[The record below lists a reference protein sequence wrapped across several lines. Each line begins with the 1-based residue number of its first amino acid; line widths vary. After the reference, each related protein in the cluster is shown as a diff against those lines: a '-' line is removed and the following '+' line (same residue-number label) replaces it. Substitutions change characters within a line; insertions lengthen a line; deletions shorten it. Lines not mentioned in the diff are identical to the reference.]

1 MSHIKFNSGIR
12 QSLSQE
18 RITAAKIEKFSD
30 AVTTILRSE
39 AASKLK
45 KLVYVFIS
53 VNQFGPTSFGYDI
66 DDSRDK
72 ISDASGKLIKTKF
85 EEIFVSLANTGI

>member
-1 MSHIKFNSGIR
+1 VSHVKLNSSIR
-12 QSLSQE
+12 QSAAQE
-18 RITAAKIEKFSD
+18 KATEAKIEKFSD
-30 AVTTILRSE
+30 AVTLILRSE

-53 VNQFGPTSFGYDI
+53 VNQQGSTSFTCDI

-72 ISDASGKLIKTKF
+72 ISAASRELIKTKF
-85 EEIFVSLANTGI
+85 KEIFSTEASAL

>member
-1 MSHIKFNSGIR
+1 MSHIKFNSNIK
-12 QSLSQE
+12 QSLAQE
-18 RITAAKIEKFSD
+18 KITEGKIEKFSD
-30 AVTTILRSE
+30 AVTIILQSE
-39 AASKLK
+39 AAAKMK

-53 VNQFGPTSFGYDI
+53 VNQLGPTSFDYDI

-85 EEIFVSLANTGI
+85 EEIFVSPANK